1 MFPDVFTAVQSSDA
15 SYGVIPF
22 ENSTHGSVLDTLNFL
37 IDREADFPDIL
48 ICGEAYLGIEHCLLG
63 YASCRSSNADTPS
76 GTSTPTVDR
85 PNPPRPDS
93 RPLAS
98 LDHITT
104 VYSHPQAFGQCKAFL
119 SSYLQTAK
127 CEDVSST
134 SKAAEMVSRD
144 VSKTTAAIASGLA
157 AKVHGLDILTRKI
170 QDRGDNQ
177 TRFFVLRNATSNLND
192 PTSRRKLENSTGSS
206 GSVKWKT
213 IVAFHI
219 NHHHSG
225 ALVHALQVYAIH
237 GLNLTS
243 INSRPSLVH
252 PWHYVFL
259 VEFEGRREEYGESQV
274 NKALQELGER
284 TQGWKWLGSWVDRSM
299 LGPEGSR
306 EYQQ

>member
-1 MFPDVFTAVQSSDA
+1 VQSSDA
-15 SYGVIPF
+15 CYGVIPF

-37 IDREADFPDIL
+37 IDREVDFPDIL
-48 ICGEAYLGIEHCLLG
+48 IGGETYLNIEHCLLG
-63 YASCRSSNADTPS
+63 YASSRSSNADTPS
-76 GTSTPTVDR
+76 GTSTPTIDR
-85 PNPPRPDS
+85 PNPQRPDS

-104 VYSHPQAFGQCKAFL
+104 VYSHPQAFGQCKAFI
-119 SSYLQTAK
+119 SSYLKRAK
-127 CEDVSST
+127 HEDVSST

-157 AKVHGLDILTRKI
+157 AEVHGLDVLARKM

-177 TRFFVLRNATSNLND
+177 TRFFVLRKATSNLND
-192 PTSRRKLENSTGSS
+192 PASLRKLENSTDSP
-206 GSVKWKT
+206 GSVNWKT
-213 IVAFHI
+213 IVTFHI

-259 VEFEGRREEYGESQV
+259 VEFEGRREEDGEGQV
-274 NKALQELGER
+274 NEALQELGER
-284 TQGWKWLGSWVDRSM
+284 TQGWKWLGSWVDR
-299 LGPEGSR
+299 LHVGPKGSR
-306 EYQQ
+306 EDQQ